1 MPNSIWNYIG
11 ASHSIPKRTDIPAAF
26 NCVSSLEV
34 ALNRTRLLLIF
45 MLLFGKLA
53 FAGQSIIEVIPLA
66 NRPAS
71 EIQPLLAPLLDSTDH
86 VIANGSNL
94 VVKTTPE
101 RLAEIRALVSELDT
115 RLNNLVITVVQS
127 RHLTAEELNAAA
139 RVRISGPIDDL
150 SKARAS
156 IHGYYSQTQDQYA
169 NESTQT
175 IRTLEGNT
183 AYIQA
188 GSAHPTES
196 VQIFDSGYGPT
207 VSTTTGFIE
216 TTTGLA
222 VTPRLSGEQAIL
234 DVSPWSDKLNT
245 RGQTETQNAQT
256 TIRVKLG
263 EWVELGGINED
274 SQRSDSGNLARI
286 RQTGQERLRILV
298 KVDKID

>member
-1 MPNSIWNYIG
+1 M
-11 ASHSIPKRTDIPAAF
+11 
-26 NCVSSLEV
+26 
-34 ALNRTRLLLIF
+34 NRTRLLLIF

>member
-1 MPNSIWNYIG
+1 
-11 ASHSIPKRTDIPAAF
+11 
-26 NCVSSLEV
+26 LEV
-34 ALNRTRLLLIF
+34 ALNKTRLLLIF

-53 FAGQSIIEVIPLA
+53 FAEQSIIEVIPLA

-71 EIQPLLAPLLDSTDH
+71 EIQPLLAPLLDSGDH

-94 VVKTTPE
+94 VVKTTPQ
-101 RLAEIRALVSELDT
+101 RLTEIRALVSELDT
-115 RLNNLVITVVQS
+115 RLNNLVITVMQS
-127 RHLTAEELNAAA
+127 RRLTAEELNAAA

-156 IHGYYSQTQDQYA
+156 IHGYYSQAQDQYA

-196 VQIFDSGYGPT
+196 VQIYDPGYGPT

-216 TTTGLA
+216 TTTGFA

-245 RGQTETQNAQT
+245 RGQVETQNAQT

-263 EWVELGGINED
+263 EWVELGGINEA

-286 RQTGQERLRILV
+286 RQTSQGRLRILV